1 MPAFAVHLRI
11 SHKPEAVDGRMR
23 GHDGGGTLSPRAGLA

>member
-1 MPAFAVHLRI
+1 MPAFAVHLWI

-23 GHDGGGTLSPRAGLA
+23 GMTGGTLSPRAGLA